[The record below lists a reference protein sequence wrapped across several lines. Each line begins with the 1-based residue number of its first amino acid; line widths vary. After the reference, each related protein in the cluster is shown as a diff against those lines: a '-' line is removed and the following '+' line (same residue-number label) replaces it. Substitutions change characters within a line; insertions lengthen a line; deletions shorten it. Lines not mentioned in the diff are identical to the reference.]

1 MILSANVLK
10 KTTQHKRC
18 YYHPYMTIKIKKLA
32 LRVTQPTIVTH
43 RANYQP
49 KLIIKRTRL

>member
-1 MILSANVLK
+1 
-10 KTTQHKRC
+10 
-18 YYHPYMTIKIKKLA
+18 MTIKIKKLA

-43 RANYQP
+43 RTNYQP